1 MVLGLPCIIRV
12 LFYSVNPKYSG
23 KLMTETMLVRG
34 VNDSTNTMQQT
45 AELLYRI
52 QPDIA
57 YLSKL
62 LLFINCKISS
72 IKIPLEAAM
81 IEAHQIVTDK
91 RLQAEFLL
99 ALEGTNTGYTGSI
112 IDDIVDICTVHP
124 LREDTMMEL
133 LRKDNATPEILASLI
148 EQKYIK
154 AVQYNSKTYYVRR
167 FF

>member
-57 YLSKL
+57 YLSIPMRPPAL
-62 LLFINCKISS
+62 SS

-99 ALEGTNTGYTGSI
+99 GFEGINTGYTGSI